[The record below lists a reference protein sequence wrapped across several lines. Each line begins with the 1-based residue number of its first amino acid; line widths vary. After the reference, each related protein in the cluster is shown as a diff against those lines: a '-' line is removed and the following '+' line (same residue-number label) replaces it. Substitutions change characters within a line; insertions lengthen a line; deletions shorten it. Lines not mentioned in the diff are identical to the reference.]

1 MDPQQQLAE
10 VFRLQETLL
19 QCRRLPICGDLEKV
33 RKRQSMLHHD
43 VLLLVYHFASICHA
57 NVLEIGA
64 YLGGSTT
71 AAAWGIRDSGH
82 AKKLITVE
90 PGGRVDKHRLATKNI
105 LRDLKKHLAKH
116 RIAEQVALIEGHSWS
131 PPVPDRVREI
141 LGSDKV
147 GLLILDAD
155 GQVKRDLD
163 LYGDLLVDDC
173 WLVIDDYSGPAENI
187 KVLPTRGEVDE
198 LVAQGKLLQLGF
210 YGWGTW
216 IGKWK
221 RL

>member
-1 MDPQQQLAE
+1 MDTREQLAE
-10 VFRLQETLL
+10 AFRLQETLL
-19 QCRRLPICGDLEKV
+19 QSRRLRICGDLEKV

-43 VLLLVYHFASICHA
+43 VLLLVYHFASICEAH
-57 NVLEIGA
+57 VLEIGA

-71 AAAWGIRDSGH
+71 AAAWGIRDAGVS
-82 AKKLITVE
+82 KKLITVE

-105 LRDLKKHLAKH
+105 LRDLKKHLGKN
-116 RIAEQVALIEGHSWS
+116 RIADRVTLLEGHSWS

-141 LGSDKV
+141 LGDEKI

-155 GQVKRDLD
+155 GAVKRDLD
-163 LYGDLLVDDC
+163 LYGDRLVDDC

-187 KVLPTRGEVDE
+187 KVLPTRHEVDE
-198 LVAQGKLLQLGF
+198 LIAAGKLVQLGL

-216 IGKWK
+216 IGRWK
-221 RL
+221 I

>member
-1 MDPQQQLAE
+1 VDPTQHLAE

-19 QCRRLPICGDLEKV
+19 QCRRLRICGDLEKV

-43 VLLLVYHFASICHA
+43 VLLLVYYFASICEA

-71 AAAWGIRDSGH
+71 AAAWGIRASERT
-82 AKKLITVE
+82 KKLVTVE
-90 PGGRVDKHRLATKNI
+90 PGGRVDNHRLATKNI
-105 LRDLKKHLAKH
+105 LRDLKKWLAKN
-116 RIAEQVALIEGHSWS
+116 RVADQVNLIEGHSWT
-131 PPVPDRVREI
+131 PGVPERVREI
-141 LGSDKV
+141 FGSEKI

-163 LYGDLLVDDC
+163 LYGDLLIDNC
-173 WLVIDDYSGPAENI
+173 WLVIDDYSGPPENI

-216 IGKWK
+216 IGRW
-221 RL
+221 RA

>member
-1 MDPQQQLAE
+1 VDPHEHLAE

-19 QCRRLPICGDLEKV
+19 QCRRLRICGDLEKV

-43 VLLLVYHFASICHA
+43 VLLFVYHFASICDG

-71 AAAWGIRDSGH
+71 AAAWGIRDAGR

-90 PGGRVDKHRLATKNI
+90 PGGRVDNHRLATKNI
-105 LRDLKKHLAKH
+105 LRDLKKHLTKN
-116 RIAEQVALIEGHSWS
+116 RIADAVTLIEGHSWS
-131 PPVPDRVREI
+131 SPVPDRVRET
-141 LGSDKV
+141 LGDGKI

-163 LYGDLLVDDC
+163 LYGDLLLDDC
-173 WLVIDDYSGPAENI
+173 WLVIDDYSGPPENI
-187 KVLPTRGEVDE
+187 KVLPTRGEVNE
-198 LVAQGKLLQLGF
+198 LVAAGKLLQLGL

-221 RL
+221 A